1 MKALRTLGTVLTTV
15 STLTAAGAAQA
26 ADAVMD
32 KGDVAWMLVATTL
45 VLFMTIPGI
54 ALFYGGMARKKNLLS
69 LLAQTT
75 VICCALTLVWVTI
88 GYSLAF
94 TPGNPFIG
102 NFSQAMLMNIG
113 IKDLSGSIPTLLF
126 VIFQMTFCVL
136 TAALMIG
143 SFAGRMKF
151 SSMLVFML
159 AWSVVVYAPI
169 CHWVWCEG
177 GFFFDMGALDYA
189 GGTVVHINAGISGLV
204 ACLVLGKRLGYG
216 REAMSPHNLSV
227 SMIGAAVL
235 WIGWFG
241 FNGGSGLA
249 ADERAVMAILVS
261 QIAAAAAGF
270 TWMCIEWMLRGK
282 PSLLGMISGAVGG
295 LVVIT
300 PASGFVGP
308 VAALVMGIAGGAAC
322 FWGAVVLKRL
332 MGWDDSLDAF
342 GVHGVGGIVGALLT
356 GVFAS
361 SVVTGSEMD
370 PVLTQVGIQAASVLA
385 TLVYAGVM
393 SWVLLKLIDLAMG
406 LRVTIDEERQGLDLA
421 LHGERVE

>member
-361 SVVTGSEMD
+361 SAVTGSEMN

>member
-361 SVVTGSEMD
+361 SVVTGSEMN

-393 SWVLLKLIDLAMG
+393 SWILLKLIDLAMG

>member
-204 ACLVLGKRLGYG
+204 ACLVLGKRLGFG

-361 SVVTGSEMD
+361 SVVTGSEMN

-393 SWVLLKLIDLAMG
+393 SWILLKLIDLAMG

>member
-361 SVVTGSEMD
+361 SVVTGSEMN

>member
-15 STLTAAGAAQA
+15 SALTAAGAAQA

-102 NFSQAMLMNIG
+102 NFSQALLMNIG

-159 AWSVVVYAPI
+159 VWSVVVYAPI

-227 SMIGAAVL
+227 SMIGAAIL

-361 SVVTGSEMD
+361 SAVTGSEMN

-393 SWVLLKLIDLAMG
+393 SWILLKLIDLAMG

>member
-361 SVVTGSEMD
+361 SAVTGSEMN

-393 SWVLLKLIDLAMG
+393 SWILLKLIDLAMG

>member
-15 STLTAAGAAQA
+15 SALTAAGAAQA

-361 SVVTGSEMD
+361 SVVTGSEMN

-393 SWVLLKLIDLAMG
+393 SWILLKLIDLAMG